1 MSKPQYLTPYKD
13 WIDCHGPC
21 FGATLWASPESQ
33 RLRFEVLTQMLYLP
47 GKRILDAGCS
57 RGDLA
62 AYLLSRDLD
71 YGQYIGI
78 DGMSEAIDYA
88 QKRHL
93 PRSRFVCGDFL
104 ADPSLLG
111 LDQPQV
117 IFLSGTLNTMTDEEA
132 LTTLKQ
138 CWDATE
144 RYLVFNFLPD
154 TCDPDAPPQDAIARR
169 LPTQKLLD
177 WAFGKTW
184 AVVYRQD
191 YFDKGH
197 DATIMM
203 EKK

>member
-71 YGQYIGI
+71 YGQYIGV

-104 ADPSLLG
+104 ADPTLLG
-111 LDQPQV
+111 IDQPQV
-117 IFLSGTLNTMTDEEA
+117 IFLSGTLNTMTDDQA
-132 LTTLKQ
+132 LTVLDH
-138 CWDATE
+138 CWQATE
-144 RYLVFNFLPD
+144 CYLVFNFLPD
-154 TCDPDAPPQDAIARR
+154 TCDPDAPPQDEIARR

-184 AVVYRQD
+184 SVVYRQD

-203 EKK
+203 QKK